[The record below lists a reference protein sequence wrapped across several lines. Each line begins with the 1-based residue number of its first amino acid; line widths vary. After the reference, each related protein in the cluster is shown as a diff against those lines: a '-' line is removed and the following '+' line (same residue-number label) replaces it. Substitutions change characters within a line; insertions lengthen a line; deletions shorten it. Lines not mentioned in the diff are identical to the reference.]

1 MVKNLPIDEIS
12 EQTVLGIAL
21 MDQKS
26 ASNIVVSLDED
37 DFYAANF
44 KNRIIFRAMRIIY
57 DAGKPIDITT
67 VISQLET
74 MKESDSVGGVDYLMQ
89 LAMRATSF
97 SNVDFYIK
105 NLQDKTLLRKLLLEI
120 GKIENDYESKEIT
133 DINSFV
139 AECESRVNS
148 ITEHR
153 RVSDFVSIKESARVV
168 GEKIQTSHWSS
179 DSITGL
185 PTGYSHLDTLING
198 LGKNELVILS
208 NSPEIGKVEEKLSLV
223 TDKEIDIS
231 FSSKYMLE
239 AIKSFNSEKI
249 HLLMVL

>member
-168 GEKIQTSHWSS
+168 GEKIQTSHGSS

-185 PTGYSHLDTLING
+185 PTG
-198 LGKNELVILS
+198 
-208 NSPEIGKVEEKLSLV
+208 
-223 TDKEIDIS
+223 
-231 FSSKYMLE
+231 
-239 AIKSFNSEKI
+239 
-249 HLLMVL
+249 